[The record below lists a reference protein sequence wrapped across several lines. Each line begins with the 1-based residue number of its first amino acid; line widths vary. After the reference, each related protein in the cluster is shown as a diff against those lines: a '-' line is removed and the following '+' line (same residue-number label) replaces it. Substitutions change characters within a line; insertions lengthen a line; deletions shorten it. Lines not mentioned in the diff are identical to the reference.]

1 MSALVTHPH
10 GLAPLRVYEPLFT
23 ESFYLSKAMWLVRRL
38 VWYWLLEWLHERAGD
53 LGALGRTGYGEETKS
68 E

>member
-1 MSALVTHPH
+1 M
-10 GLAPLRVYEPLFT
+10 RVYEPLFT